1 MVVAV
6 RGLWLALLLSAIST
20 FAGAIASA
28 QDTTLQVTIQ
38 NGRFQPSELRA
49 PVNVAVVIVI
59 KNNDAKPAEFES
71 SSLKV
76 EKVIPAKSQASVR
89 IRPLGPGRYDFYDD
103 FNTSNRGTLVIQ

>member
-6 RGLWLALLLSAIST
+6 RGLWFAAVLFAASASAGGIAL
-20 FAGAIASA
+20 A
-28 QDTTLQVTIQ
+28 QDTTLQISIQ
-38 NGRFQPSELRA
+38 NGHFQPSELRA
-49 PVNVAVVIVI
+49 PVNVPIVIVI

-76 EKVIPAKSQASVR
+76 EKVIPAKGQVSVR

-103 FNTSNRGTLVIQ
+103 FNASNRGTLVIQ